1 MNDKLPEAPKA
12 AGNYVTV
19 KKIGDFIYT
28 SGHVPITDEKKII
41 GKIPNEISIE
51 EGYDAASLCA
61 ELAIASLLTIS
72 DIKKLIPVNVLG
84 FVNSSPD
91 FIDQPRVLN
100 GFTDKLDEFFSEK
113 PTRSAVGVSSLP
125 LNVCVEV
132 QSVFYICL
140 LYTSPSPRDRI
151 RSRMPS
157 SA

>member
-1 MNDKLPEAPKA
+1 MNDELPEAPKA

-61 ELAIASLLTIS
+61 ELTIATLLTIS

-84 FVNSSPD
+84 FVNSSSD
-91 FIDQPRVLN
+91 FTDQPKVLN

-132 QSVFYICL
+132 QSVFYINE
-140 LYTSPSPRDRI
+140 
-151 RSRMPS
+151 
-157 SA
+157 

>member
-28 SGHVPITDEKKII
+28 SGHVPITNDKKIT
-41 GKIPNEISIE
+41 GKIPSEISID

-61 ELAIASLLTIS
+61 ELTIASLLTIS

-84 FVNSSPD
+84 FVNSSSD
-91 FIDQPRVLN
+91 FTDQPKVLN

-132 QSVFYICL
+132 QSVFYINE
-140 LYTSPSPRDRI
+140 
-151 RSRMPS
+151 
-157 SA
+157 

>member
-61 ELAIASLLTIS
+61 ELTIASLLTIS

-84 FVNSSPD
+84 FVNSSSD
-91 FIDQPRVLN
+91 FTDQPKVLN

-132 QSVFYICL
+132 QAVFYVNE
-140 LYTSPSPRDRI
+140 
-151 RSRMPS
+151 
-157 SA
+157 

>member
-61 ELAIASLLTIS
+61 ELTIASLLTIS

-84 FVNSSPD
+84 FVNCTSD
-91 FIDQPRVLN
+91 FTDQPKVLN
-100 GFTDKLDEFFSEK
+100 GFTYKLDEFFSEK

-132 QSVFYICL
+132 QSVFYINE
-140 LYTSPSPRDRI
+140 
-151 RSRMPS
+151 
-157 SA
+157 

>member
-41 GKIPNEISIE
+41 GKIPNDISIE

-61 ELAIASLLTIS
+61 ELTIASLLTIS

-84 FVNSSPD
+84 FVNSSSN
-91 FIDQPRVLN
+91 FTDQPKVLN

-132 QSVFYICL
+132 QSVFYINE
-140 LYTSPSPRDRI
+140 
-151 RSRMPS
+151 
-157 SA
+157 

>member
-1 MNDKLPEAPKA
+1 MNNKLPEAPKA

-41 GKIPNEISIE
+41 GKIPNDISIE

-61 ELAIASLLTIS
+61 ELTIASLLTIS

-84 FVNSSPD
+84 FVNSSSD
-91 FIDQPRVLN
+91 FTDQPKVLN

-132 QSVFYICL
+132 QSVFYINE
-140 LYTSPSPRDRI
+140 
-151 RSRMPS
+151 
-157 SA
+157 

>member
-19 KKIGDFIYT
+19 KNIGDFIYT

-61 ELAIASLLTIS
+61 ELTIASLLTIS

-84 FVNSSPD
+84 FVNCTSD
-91 FIDQPRVLN
+91 FTDQPNVLN

-132 QSVFYICL
+132 QSVFYINE
-140 LYTSPSPRDRI
+140 
-151 RSRMPS
+151 
-157 SA
+157 

>member
-28 SGHVPITDEKKII
+28 SGHVPIIDKKKII
-41 GKIPNEISIE
+41 GKIPNDISIE

-61 ELAIASLLTIS
+61 ALTIASLITIS

-84 FVNSSPD
+84 FVNSSSD
-91 FIDQPRVLN
+91 FTDQPKVLN

-132 QSVFYICL
+132 QSVFYINE
-140 LYTSPSPRDRI
+140 
-151 RSRMPS
+151 
-157 SA
+157 

>member
-19 KKIGDFIYT
+19 KKIGDIIYT

-61 ELAIASLLTIS
+61 ELTIASLLTIS

-84 FVNSSPD
+84 FVNSSSD
-91 FIDQPRVLN
+91 FTDQPKVLN

-132 QSVFYICL
+132 QSVFYINE
-140 LYTSPSPRDRI
+140 
-151 RSRMPS
+151 
-157 SA
+157 

>member
-41 GKIPNEISIE
+41 GKIPYDISIE

-61 ELAIASLLTIS
+61 ELTIASLLTIS

-84 FVNSSPD
+84 FVNSSSD
-91 FIDQPRVLN
+91 FTDQPKVLN
-100 GFTDKLDEFFSEK
+100 GFTDRLDEFFSEK

-132 QSVFYICL
+132 QSVFYINE
-140 LYTSPSPRDRI
+140 
-151 RSRMPS
+151 
-157 SA
+157 

>member
-51 EGYDAASLCA
+51 EGYEAASLCA
-61 ELAIASLLTIS
+61 ELTIASLLTIS

-84 FVNSSPD
+84 FVNSSSD
-91 FIDQPRVLN
+91 FTDQPKVLN

-132 QSVFYICL
+132 QSVFYINE
-140 LYTSPSPRDRI
+140 
-151 RSRMPS
+151 
-157 SA
+157 

>member
-61 ELAIASLLTIS
+61 ELTIASLLTIS

-100 GFTDKLDEFFSEK
+100 GFTDKLDEFFLEK

-132 QSVFYICL
+132 QTVFYINE
-140 LYTSPSPRDRI
+140 
-151 RSRMPS
+151 
-157 SA
+157 

>member
-41 GKIPNEISIE
+41 GKIPSEISIE

-61 ELAIASLLTIS
+61 ELTIASLLTIS

-84 FVNSSPD
+84 FVNCTSD
-91 FIDQPRVLN
+91 FTDQPNVLN

-132 QSVFYICL
+132 QSVFYINE
-140 LYTSPSPRDRI
+140 
-151 RSRMPS
+151 
-157 SA
+157 

>member
-28 SGHVPITDEKKII
+28 SGHVPITDEKKTI

-61 ELAIASLLTIS
+61 ELTIASLLTIS

-84 FVNSSPD
+84 FVNCTSD
-91 FIDQPRVLN
+91 FTDQPKVLN
-100 GFTDKLDEFFSEK
+100 GFTDKLDKFFSEK

-132 QSVFYICL
+132 QSLFYINE
-140 LYTSPSPRDRI
+140 
-151 RSRMPS
+151 
-157 SA
+157 

>member
-61 ELAIASLLTIS
+61 ELTIASLLTIS

-84 FVNSSPD
+84 FVNSSSD
-91 FIDQPRVLN
+91 FTDQPKVLN

-132 QSVFYICL
+132 QSVFFINE
-140 LYTSPSPRDRI
+140 
-151 RSRMPS
+151 
-157 SA
+157 

>member
-61 ELAIASLLTIS
+61 ELTIASLLTIS

-84 FVNSSPD
+84 FVNSSSD
-91 FIDQPRVLN
+91 FTGQPQVLN

-132 QSVFYICL
+132 QTVFYINE
-140 LYTSPSPRDRI
+140 
-151 RSRMPS
+151 
-157 SA
+157 

>member
-41 GKIPNEISIE
+41 GKIPNDISIE

-61 ELAIASLLTIS
+61 ELTIASLLTIS

-84 FVNSSPD
+84 FVNSSSD
-91 FIDQPRVLN
+91 FTDQPKVLN

-132 QSVFYICL
+132 QSVFYINE
-140 LYTSPSPRDRI
+140 
-151 RSRMPS
+151 
-157 SA
+157 

>member
-61 ELAIASLLTIS
+61 ELTIASLLTIS

-91 FIDQPRVLN
+91 FIDQPKVLN

-132 QSVFYICL
+132 QTVFYINE
-140 LYTSPSPRDRI
+140 
-151 RSRMPS
+151 
-157 SA
+157 

>member
-1 MNDKLPEAPKA
+1 LKNYQKMNDKLPEAPKA

-28 SGHVPITDEKKII
+28 SGHVPITDEKKTI
-41 GKIPNEISIE
+41 GKIPNDISIE

-61 ELAIASLLTIS
+61 ELTIASLLTIS

-84 FVNSSPD
+84 FVNSSSD
-91 FIDQPRVLN
+91 FTDQPKVLN

-132 QSVFYICL
+132 QSVFYINE
-140 LYTSPSPRDRI
+140 
-151 RSRMPS
+151 
-157 SA
+157 

>member
-41 GKIPNEISIE
+41 GKIPNDISIE

-61 ELAIASLLTIS
+61 ELTIASLLTIS

-84 FVNSSPD
+84 FVNSSSD
-91 FIDQPRVLN
+91 FTDQPKVLN

-132 QSVFYICL
+132 QSVFYI
-140 LYTSPSPRDRI
+140 I
-151 RSRMPS
+151 E
-157 SA
+157 

>member
-1 MNDKLPEAPKA
+1 MNDELPEAPKA

-61 ELAIASLLTIS
+61 ELTIASLLTIS

-84 FVNSSPD
+84 FVNCTSD
-91 FIDQPRVLN
+91 FTDQPKVLN

-132 QSVFYICL
+132 QSVFYINE
-140 LYTSPSPRDRI
+140 
-151 RSRMPS
+151 
-157 SA
+157 

>member
-61 ELAIASLLTIS
+61 ELTIASLLTIS

-84 FVNSSPD
+84 FVNCTSD
-91 FIDQPRVLN
+91 FTDQPNVLN

-132 QSVFYICL
+132 QTVFYINE
-140 LYTSPSPRDRI
+140 
-151 RSRMPS
+151 
-157 SA
+157 

>member
-1 MNDKLPEAPKA
+1 MNNKLPEAPKA

-19 KKIGDFIYT
+19 KKVGDFIYT
-28 SGHVPITDEKKII
+28 SGHVPITNDKKIT
-41 GKIPNEISIE
+41 GKIPSEISID

-61 ELAIASLLTIS
+61 DLTIATLLTIS
-72 DIKKLIPVNVLG
+72 DIKKLIPVNVIG

-91 FIDQPRVLN
+91 FRDQPNVLN

-132 QSVFYICL
+132 QAVFYVNE
-140 LYTSPSPRDRI
+140 
-151 RSRMPS
+151 
-157 SA
+157 

>member
-61 ELAIASLLTIS
+61 ELTIASLLTIS

-84 FVNSSPD
+84 FVNSSSD
-91 FIDQPRVLN
+91 FTDQPKVLN

-132 QSVFYICL
+132 QSVF
-140 LYTSPSPRDRI
+140 
-151 RSRMPS
+151 
-157 SA
+157 

>member
-1 MNDKLPEAPKA
+1 MTDKLPEAPKA
-12 AGNYVTV
+12 AGNYGTV
-19 KKIGDFIYT
+19 KKSGDVIYT

-61 ELAIASLLTIS
+61 ELTIASLLTIS

-84 FVNSSPD
+84 FVNSSSD
-91 FIDQPRVLN
+91 FTDQPKVLN

-132 QSVFYICL
+132 QSVFYINE
-140 LYTSPSPRDRI
+140 
-151 RSRMPS
+151 
-157 SA
+157 

>member
-28 SGHVPITDEKKII
+28 SGHVPITDEKKTI

-61 ELAIASLLTIS
+61 ELTIASLLTIS

-84 FVNSSPD
+84 FVNSSSD
-91 FIDQPRVLN
+91 FTDQPKVLN

-113 PTRSAVGVSSLP
+113 PTRSALGVSSLP

-132 QSVFYICL
+132 QSVFYINE
-140 LYTSPSPRDRI
+140 
-151 RSRMPS
+151 
-157 SA
+157 

>member
-1 MNDKLPEAPKA
+1 MNNKLPEAPKA

-41 GKIPNEISIE
+41 GKIPNDISIE

-61 ELAIASLLTIS
+61 ELTIASLLTIS

-84 FVNSSPD
+84 FVNSSSD
-91 FIDQPRVLN
+91 FTDQPKVLN

-113 PTRSAVGVSSLP
+113 LFTGTNGAGRDKFPRQSAGQHS
-125 LNVCVEV
+125 
-132 QSVFYICL
+132 QS
-140 LYTSPSPRDRI
+140 R
-151 RSRMPS
+151 
-157 SA
+157 

>member
-41 GKIPNEISIE
+41 GKVPNEISIE

-61 ELAIASLLTIS
+61 ELTIASLLTIS
-72 DIKKLIPVNVLG
+72 DIKKLIPVNVIG
-84 FVNSSPD
+84 FVNSSSD
-91 FIDQPRVLN
+91 FTDQPKVLN

-132 QSVFYICL
+132 QSVFYINE
-140 LYTSPSPRDRI
+140 
-151 RSRMPS
+151 
-157 SA
+157 

>member
-61 ELAIASLLTIS
+61 ELTIASLLTIS

-132 QSVFYICL
+132 QSVFFINE
-140 LYTSPSPRDRI
+140 
-151 RSRMPS
+151 
-157 SA
+157 

>member
-28 SGHVPITDEKKII
+28 SGHVPITNEKKII

-61 ELAIASLLTIS
+61 ELTIASLLTIS

-84 FVNSSPD
+84 FVNSSSD
-91 FIDQPRVLN
+91 FTDQPKVLN

-132 QSVFYICL
+132 QSVFYINE
-140 LYTSPSPRDRI
+140 
-151 RSRMPS
+151 
-157 SA
+157 

>member
-19 KKIGDFIYT
+19 KKIGDLIYT

-61 ELAIASLLTIS
+61 ELTIASLLTIS

-84 FVNSSPD
+84 FVNSSSD
-91 FIDQPRVLN
+91 FTDQPKVLN

-132 QSVFYICL
+132 QSVFYINE
-140 LYTSPSPRDRI
+140 
-151 RSRMPS
+151 
-157 SA
+157 

>member
-28 SGHVPITDEKKII
+28 SGHVPITDETKTI

-61 ELAIASLLTIS
+61 ELTIASLLTIS

-84 FVNSSPD
+84 FVNSSSD
-91 FIDQPRVLN
+91 FTDQPKVLN

-113 PTRSAVGVSSLP
+113 PTRSAVGASSLP

-132 QSVFYICL
+132 QSVFYINE
-140 LYTSPSPRDRI
+140 
-151 RSRMPS
+151 
-157 SA
+157 